1 MTTPQPVS
9 PQAQHKHACSLCA
22 RRKIKCDKADD
33 PCSNCDKAKAR
44 CLYEVPIQPRSRKRA
59 ADEDLLSRLA
69 AYEELMREHNIDY
82 TQYAHTWIATGPK
95 GQVNEHDSA
104 SPSPTLPAVSL
115 DRPWVQTPKDISM
128 ETERCLWASLPPE
141 LKYPPYQSL
150 PRKDDGVRRPGLSM
164 SYLLSSDQPGIS
176 QIHPEPRQIYRLWQ
190 TFVDSAN
197 PLFKI
202 VHVPTL
208 QQRVLDASWNPSG
221 ASKPLAAMLF
231 AIYALAIASTTVEE
245 CMSAFGETKV
255 ALSTRYRH
263 AAFRA
268 LVEAD
273 FLTTRDFEV
282 LQALVLFLFIDPES
296 DLTSTLTGAAIRI
309 GQKIGL
315 HLQKADPAISAFDGE
330 MRVRLWWQLYGID
343 ARTRAAGRSSQPS
356 AGEFGNVSL
365 PLNVNDA
372 DLHPEMAE
380 LPIDQT
386 GPTEMSCVL
395 MKFEVT
401 NWVRSSARAAE
412 FIDLCSQGTERGTKQ
427 TKLKDRAI
435 DELEARYH
443 ERILRHLDHNVPL
456 HALMYAM
463 AEIAIARMRCKVHNP
478 RGQAWGVGE
487 ALMSRE
493 KSDVLFESILTWL
506 EMLDLALRSKF
517 SSHIIAHMT
526 TKNTVD
532 ACIYMISELR
542 RRRTG
547 ERVALAWMLVE
558 KLYEEHPEMIQDIG
572 QNPFLAALGDLT
584 LEACEACRKELVN
597 SQVTGVTGAWPG
609 FIHSIWD
616 QRRNQAVQVSKVS
629 APELQ
634 NIDAVGFMD
643 SGDLDWEYWSDFLR
657 L

>member
-1 MTTPQPVS
+1 MTTPQPIG
-9 PQAQHKHACSLCA
+9 PRAQHKHACSLCA
-22 RRKIKCDKADD
+22 RRKVKCDKAD

-44 CLYEVPIQPRSRKRA
+44 CLYEAPIQPRPRKRA
-59 ADEDLLSRLA
+59 GDEDLLSRLA

-82 TQYAHTWIATGPK
+82 SQYAHTWVTTGPNGEVK
-95 GQVNEHDSA
+95 EHGSA
-104 SPSPTLPAVSL
+104 NSGSTLPTVIHGRLSI
-115 DRPWVQTPKDISM
+115 QTHKKISM
-128 ETERCLWASLPPE
+128 ETESCLWASLPPE

-150 PRKDDGVRRPGLSM
+150 PQKNDGVKHPGLSM

-176 QIHPEPRQIYRLWQ
+176 QIHPEPRQIYRLWY
-190 TFVDSAN
+190 TFVESVN
-197 PLFKI
+197 PLLKI
-202 VHVPTL
+202 IHVPTL

-231 AIYALAIASTTVEE
+231 AIYALAIASISVEE
-245 CMSAFGETKV
+245 CLSAFGETKV

-273 FLTTRDFEV
+273 FLATRDFEV
-282 LQALVLFLFIDPES
+282 LQALVLFLFTDPES
-296 DLTSTLTGAAIRI
+296 ELTSTLTGAAIRI

-315 HLQKADPAISAFDGE
+315 HLRKADPKVSAFDGE

-372 DLHPEMAE
+372 DLHPEMTE
-380 LPIDQT
+380 LPIEQT

-412 FIDLCSQGTERGTKQ
+412 IIDLCSQGTARGTKQ
-427 TKLKDRAI
+427 TKLEDKAI

-443 ERILRHLDHNVPL
+443 EKFLRHLDHNVPL
-456 HALMYAM
+456 HALTYAM
-463 AEIAIARMRCKVHNP
+463 AKIAIARMRCKVHNP

-517 SSHIIAHMT
+517 SSHIITHMT
-526 TKNTVD
+526 TKYTMD
-532 ACIYMISELR
+532 AYIYMISELR

-558 KLYEEHPEMIQDIG
+558 KLYEEHPEMIQDIS
-572 QNPFLAALGDLT
+572 QNPFFAALGDLT
-584 LEACEACRKELVN
+584 LEAWEACRKEMVDA
-597 SQVTGVTGAWPG
+597 QVTGVAGAWPG

-616 QRRNQAVQVSKVS
+616 QRRNQAVQVSKLS

-634 NIDAVGFMD
+634 EIDAAGFMD
-643 SGDLDWEYWSDFLR
+643 NGDLDWEYWNDFLR